1 MGESVSLPRLLEDIR
16 VRDLRDSE
24 RAASPL
30 KAADDAIMLNSTQ
43 MSIEQVVAA
52 VLGAV
57 ETRS

>member
-30 KAADDAIMLNSTQ
+30 KAADDAIMLDSTQ